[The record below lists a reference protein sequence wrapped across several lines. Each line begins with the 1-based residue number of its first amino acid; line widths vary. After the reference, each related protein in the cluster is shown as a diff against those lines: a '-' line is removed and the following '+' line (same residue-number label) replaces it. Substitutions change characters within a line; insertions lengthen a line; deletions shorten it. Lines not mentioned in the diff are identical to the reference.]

1 MREDIGEG
9 IGGNIGDDTGGD
21 IGGDIGW
28 ARAEL
33 LVERLGQRLES
44 FWTNG
49 VREAVTAPEAVAEA
63 DELRA
68 YVLRTGDGEGGG
80 PLYVL
85 DRSVVA
91 AIAHLH
97 YARCL
102 VMGPDSAQAG
112 PEVQLTLMLF
122 AVVARFTPDAVP
134 DELRPTVAT
143 LPAFEAEDVEESAE
157 RALELLH
164 RWQTASDAA
173 ALEEA
178 ITRWQR
184 LGEVLPASHPGRA
197 MLLSN
202 LCAGLRFRYTLHG
215 NEADVE
221 ESADM
226 GFKAV
231 RRAAPDDPN
240 RGMYYTNLSGTL
252 TLRYALRHD
261 PADLEAAV
269 DTGQQAVRVAPE
281 PHALFHSNAGLALL
295 ERYERHAAAADLNAA
310 TEECRAAV
318 RHALPDDP
326 QRPMYLT
333 NLGRALEKRY
343 VRFRQPADLEA
354 ALTAARQ
361 AVTDCPPA
369 HPGRHGF
376 LLALSHI
383 LRTKAQD
390 TGTDA
395 DLDAAVDTARQAV
408 AAVPDAGPDRSDTI
422 ENLSLALRLRYNR
435 RQRQADIDEAVTLL
449 RHTSHD
455 DNGTHH
461 LYNLA
466 RVQLARFRQTDD
478 PADVDAAI
486 TAARRS
492 ADAVAGSHEQG
503 VPLTLLG
510 EALLA
515 RGTRTNSRPD
525 TEEAITVLTR
535 ARALLADYHPTALSV
550 CLSELGNA
558 HTRRFDTT
566 ADPADLDRA
575 IDAFQEAIRHTPDH
589 PERVVDESHLGGS
602 LLLRHSR
609 TNSPDDLAE
618 ALAWNRRAADRITDV
633 DQEHAGQVLFNL
645 GRTLQA
651 VYQQN
656 DDLTALDEAVR
667 RLEDALRTRHRSPAD
682 RAKTLSNLGA
692 ALRVR
697 AERLGGRADLDRAA
711 DLSRQA
717 VAALPADHPDRAIYL
732 SNLTTTLLARHI
744 SYGAQQDLT
753 DAVRAGRESVEATAP
768 SDTTTLVVHLTN
780 LGITLRRRYESS
792 GALDDLD
799 ESIEVCRAAVRA
811 LPPGH
816 VDESLHRSNLA
827 VALISRYGRTRVPA
841 DADEA
846 VEVARAAADS
856 VPDDHPQRATH
867 LSNLAL
873 ALRARSDGRNQPA
886 DADEAIDRIRHA
898 IRLCPAGHPQ
908 RSLLLANLCTALLAT
923 ERDDPA
929 TITEAASAARTAL
942 RATPQDHPQRAS
954 SLSTL
959 GHALIARARLDSDP
973 DDLATAFDLFR
984 QSTGITT
991 APAAVRFRAA
1001 RTWAAAATTAGQ
1013 WHEALDAYRA
1023 AIAELPLLAWHG
1035 LDRRDRLDA
1044 LGRAAG
1050 VAGEAAAVALNTGR
1064 PHEAL
1069 RLLEQG
1075 RGVLLTQA
1083 LDARDDMT
1091 DLRER
1096 APHLADRIREIRAL
1110 LDQPAADT
1118 PDARTQRAAAEQRRE
1133 LAQEM
1138 DDLVTRVRE
1147 LPGLEDFLRLPSLE
1161 RLQSAAAHGP
1171 VIVVNTSTVR
1181 CDALIV
1187 TRTDVHTVPL
1197 PDLHLT
1203 EDDGLIDRTETLLDA
1218 LSTIGRSPSDAWRA
1232 QRVLTRTLAW
1242 LWDTVAAPVLAALPD
1257 DTPTPRRLW
1266 WCPTGLLTLLPLHA
1280 AGHYTRQK
1288 GPSLPDHYIC
1298 SYTTTLRALAA
1309 AQSHP
1314 TPPPTPRMLA
1324 VDQSATPGL
1333 PPLPQAAAE
1342 VRRLSHR
1349 IPHTTVLTGREATRE
1364 KLLTTLPTHPYLHFS
1379 GHGTQDPTDSSGG
1392 ALYLHDHEQS
1402 GPLTITDI
1410 SRLRLTDAQLAYL
1423 SACETARGAA
1433 AVPDEAAHLAGTL
1446 QLAGFTH
1453 VVAAQWAVDDACALK
1468 VADTFY
1474 AGLTTPDHR
1483 ITPDRAAQALHTA
1496 VQRLRH
1502 ENRDPLWWAAYV
1514 HTGP

>member
-1 MREDIGEG
+1 MRE
-9 IGGNIGDDTGGD
+9 
-21 IGGDIGW
+21 DIGW

-44 FWTNG
+44 FWAEG
-49 VREAVTAPEAVAEA
+49 VRDAVLDPEAVTEA

-102 VMGPDSAQAG
+102 VIGPDSPQAR
-112 PEVQLTLMLF
+112 PEVQLTLMLY
-122 AVVARFTPDAVP
+122 AVVARFTPDEVP
-134 DELRPTVAT
+134 EDLRPTVAT
-143 LPAFEAEDVEESAE
+143 LPAFEAVDVDETAD
-157 RALELLH
+157 RALELLG
-164 RWQTASDAA
+164 RWQSASDAA
-173 ALEEA
+173 ALQEA
-178 ITRWQR
+178 VTSWQE
-184 LGEVLPASHPGRA
+184 LAEVLPASHPGRA

-215 NEADVE
+215 VEADLE

-269 DTGQQAVRVAPE
+269 DTGRQAVRVAPE

-295 ERYERHAAAADLNAA
+295 ERYERNAAAKDLDAA

-326 QRPMYLT
+326 QRPMYLS

-343 VRFRQPADLEA
+343 VRFRQAADLDA

-361 AVTDCPPA
+361 AVADCPPA

-376 LLALSHI
+376 LLALGQI
-383 LRTKAQD
+383 LRTRANL

-408 AAVPDAGPDRSDTI
+408 AAMPDTGPDRGETV
-422 ENLSLALRLRYNR
+422 ENLSLALRLRFDR
-435 RQRQADIDEAVTLL
+435 RQRRADIDEALSLL
-449 RHTSHD
+449 RDPTHGD
-455 DNGTHH
+455 DMHH

-466 RVQLARFRQTDD
+466 RVELARFRQTDD
-478 PADVDAAI
+478 PADADAAI

-492 ADAVAGSHEQG
+492 ADAASGSHEQG
-503 VPLTLLG
+503 VPLSLLG

-515 RGTRTNSRPD
+515 RATRTNSPAD
-525 TEEAITVLTR
+525 TEAAITALTR
-535 ARALLADYHPTALSV
+535 ARTLLAGYHPTALSF
-550 CLSELGNA
+550 CLSELGLA
-558 HTRRFDTT
+558 HTRRFETT
-566 ADPADLDRA
+566 TDPADLDRA
-575 IDAFQEAIRHTPDH
+575 IEAFHDAIRHSPDH
-589 PERVVDESHLGGS
+589 PDRVVDESHLGGS
-602 LLLRHSR
+602 LLLRYSR

-618 ALAWNRRAADRITDV
+618 ALVWNRRAADRITDV
-633 DQEHAGQVLFNL
+633 GDEHAGQVLFNL

-667 RLEDALRTRHRSPAD
+667 RLDDALRARRRGPAD
-682 RAKTLSNLGA
+682 HAKGLSNLGA

-697 AERLGGRADLDRAA
+697 AERLGGRADLDRAV
-711 DLSRQA
+711 DLSHQA

-732 SNLTTTLLARHI
+732 SNLTTTLLARYI

-768 SDTTTLVVHLTN
+768 SDTGPLVVHLTN
-780 LGITLRRRYESS
+780 LGIALRRRYEWS

-799 ESIEVCRAAVRA
+799 ESIEACRAALRA

-827 VALISRYGRTRVPA
+827 VALISRYGRTGVPA

-846 VEVARAAADS
+846 VEAARAAADS

-873 ALRARSDGRNQPA
+873 ALRARSDGRDSPA
-886 DADEAIDRIRHA
+886 DAEEAIDRLRHA

-908 RSLLLANLCTALLAT
+908 RPLLLTNLCTALLAPD
-923 ERDDPA
+923 RDDPA
-929 TITEAASAARTAL
+929 AVAEAAGAARTAL
-942 RATPQDHPQRAS
+942 RATPEDHPQRAS

-959 GHALIARARLDSDP
+959 GQTLVVRARLDDDP
-973 DDLATAFDLFR
+973 GDLATAFDLFR
-984 QSTGITT
+984 QATTIAT

-1001 RTWAAAATTAGQ
+1001 RAWAVAATVAGE

-1044 LGRAAG
+1044 LGHAAG

-1075 RGVLLTQA
+1075 RGVLLAQA

-1091 DLRER
+1091 DLRDR
-1096 APHLADRIREIRAL
+1096 APHLADRVQEIRARL
-1110 LDQPAADT
+1110 NQPPTDTADT
-1118 PDARTQRAAAEQRRE
+1118 RAQRAAAEQRRE

-1138 DDLVTRVRE
+1138 DDLMARVRE

-1171 VIVVNTSTVR
+1171 VVVVNTSTVR
-1181 CDALIV
+1181 CDALVV

-1197 PDLHLT
+1197 PDLRLA
-1203 EDDGLIDRTETLLDA
+1203 EDDGLMDRTEALLDA
-1218 LSTIGRSPSDAWRA
+1218 LSAIGRSPADTWRA
-1232 QRVLTRTLAW
+1232 QRILTRTLAW
-1242 LWDTVAAPVLAALPD
+1242 LWDTVAAPVQAALPK
-1257 DTPTPRRLW
+1257 DTRRLW

-1280 AGHYTRQK
+1280 AGHYTGRK

-1309 AQSHP
+1309 AQTRP
-1314 TPPPTPRMLA
+1314 TPPATPHILA
-1324 VDQSATPGL
+1324 VDQSDTPGL
-1333 PPLPQAAAE
+1333 PPLPHAAAE
-1342 VRRLSHR
+1342 VRRLSKR
-1349 IPHTTVLTGREATRE
+1349 IPRTTVLSGPQATRQ
-1364 KLLTTLPTHPYLHFS
+1364 KLLNTLPTHPYLHFS
-1379 GHGTQDPTDSSGG
+1379 GHGTQDPTDSAGG

-1402 GPLTITDI
+1402 GPLTVADI
-1410 SRLRLTDAQLAYL
+1410 SRLRLTDAQLAFL

-1483 ITPDRAAQALHTA
+1483 ITPDQAAQALHTA
-1496 VQRLRH
+1496 VQRLRR
-1502 ENRDPLWWAAYV
+1502 ENSDPLWWAAYV

>member
-1 MREDIGEG
+1 MREDIGEH
-9 IGGNIGDDTGGD
+9 IGEHTGDHT
-21 IGGDIGW
+21 GGDIGW

-33 LVERLGQRLES
+33 LAERLGQRLES
-44 FWTNG
+44 FWAQG
-49 VREAVTAPEAVAEA
+49 VREAVMAPEAVAEA

-68 YVLRTGDGEGGG
+68 YVLRTGGGEGGG

-102 VMGPDSAQAG
+102 VMGPDSAQAR
-112 PEVQLTLMLF
+112 PEAQLTLMLF
-122 AVVARFTPDAVP
+122 AVVARFTPQEVP
-134 DELRPTVAT
+134 DDLRPTVAT
-143 LPAFEAEDVEESAE
+143 LAAFEAEDLEESAA
-157 RALELLH
+157 RALELLG

-173 ALEEA
+173 ALKEA
-178 ITRWQR
+178 IARWQQ
-184 LGEVLPASHPGRA
+184 LLEVLPASHPGRA

-202 LCAGLRFRYTLHG
+202 LCAGLRSQYTLHG
-215 NEADVE
+215 VEADVE
-221 ESADM
+221 QSADL

-240 RGMYYTNLSGTL
+240 RGMYYANLSGTL
-252 TLRYALRHD
+252 ILRYALRRD

-269 DTGQQAVRVAPE
+269 DTGRQAVRVAPE

-295 ERYERHAAAADLNAA
+295 ERYERHAAAADLDAA
-310 TEECRAAV
+310 TEEFRAAV
-318 RHALPDDP
+318 RHARHDDP
-326 QRPMYLT
+326 QRPMYLC

-343 VRFRQPADLEA
+343 VRLRQPADLEA

-361 AVTDCPPA
+361 AVAECPPA

-376 LLALSHI
+376 LLALSQT

-390 TGTDA
+390 TGADA

-408 AAVPDAGPDRSDTI
+408 AAVPDASPDRGDTI
-422 ENLSLALRLRYNR
+422 GNLGLALRLRFDR
-435 RQRQADIDEAVTLL
+435 RQRRADIEEAVALL
-449 RHTSHD
+449 RGGFPD
-455 DNGTHH
+455 GGGAHH

-466 RVQLARFRQTDD
+466 RVELARFRQTDD
-478 PADVDAAI
+478 RADIDAAI

-492 ADAVAGSHEQG
+492 ADAAAGSHEQG
-503 VPLTLLG
+503 VPLSLLG

-515 RGTRTNSRPD
+515 RANRTNSRSD
-525 TEEAITVLTR
+525 TDEAITVLTR

-575 IDAFQEAIRHTPDH
+575 IDAFQEAIRHSPDH
-589 PERVVDESHLGGS
+589 PDRVVDESHLGGS

-618 ALAWNRRAADRITDV
+618 ALAWNRRAADRIADV
-633 DQEHAGQVLFNL
+633 GHEHAGQVLFNL

-651 VYQQN
+651 VYQRN
-656 DDLTALDEAVR
+656 DDLSALDEAVR
-667 RLEDALRTRHRSPAD
+667 RLEDALRARHRGPAD
-682 RAKTLSNLGA
+682 RAKCLSNLGA

-697 AERLGGRADLDRAA
+697 AERLGGRADLDRAV

-732 SNLTTTLLARHI
+732 SNLATTLQARYG
-744 SYGAQQDLT
+744 SYGAQQDLA

-768 SDTTTLVVHLTN
+768 SDTTVLVVHLTN
-780 LGITLRRRYESS
+780 LGIALRRRYEWS

-827 VALISRYGRTRVPA
+827 VALISRYGRTGVPA
-841 DADEA
+841 DGDEA
-846 VEVARAAADS
+846 VEAARAAADS

-873 ALRARSDGRNQPA
+873 ALRARSDGRNRPA
-886 DADEAIDRIRHA
+886 DADEAIDHIRHA
-898 IRLCPAGHPQ
+898 IRLCPAGHP
-908 RSLLLANLCTALLAT
+908 RRPLLLTNLCTALLAA

-929 TITEAASAARTAL
+929 TLTEAASAARTAL
-942 RATPQDHPQRAS
+942 RATPEDHPQRAS

-959 GHALIARARLDSDP
+959 GQALVARARLEGDP

-984 QSTGITT
+984 QSTGIAT

-1001 RTWAAAATTAGQ
+1001 RTWAMAATAAGE

-1050 VAGEAAAVALNTGR
+1050 VAGEAAAVALSTGR

-1075 RGVLLTQA
+1075 RGVLLAQA

-1110 LDQPAADT
+1110 LDQPSADT
-1118 PDARTQRAAAEQRRE
+1118 TGAPHPARAQRAAAEQRRE

-1138 DDLVTRVRE
+1138 DALVARVRE

-1171 VIVVNTSTVR
+1171 VVVVNTSTVR
-1181 CDALIV
+1181 CDALVV

-1203 EDDGLIDRTETLLDA
+1203 EDDGLIHRTEALLDA
-1218 LSTIGRSPSDAWRA
+1218 LSAIGRSPADAWRA
-1232 QRVLTRTLAW
+1232 QRILTRTLAW

-1257 DTPTPRRLW
+1257 DTPTSRRLW

-1280 AGHYTRQK
+1280 AGHYTGRK

-1298 SYTTTLRALAA
+1298 SYTTTLRALSA
-1309 AQSHP
+1309 AQTRP
-1314 TPPPTPRMLA
+1314 TPPATPRMLA

-1333 PPLPQAAAE
+1333 PPLPHAAAE

-1349 IPHTTVLTGREATRE
+1349 IPHTTVLTGPQATRE
-1364 KLLTTLPTHPYLHFS
+1364 ALLQHLPTHPCLHFS
-1379 GHGTQDPTDSSGG
+1379 GHGTQDPTDSASG

-1402 GPLTITDI
+1402 GPLTVADI
-1410 SRLRLTDAQLAYL
+1410 SRLRLTDAQLAFL

-1446 QLAGFTH
+1446 QLAGFPH

-1474 AGLTTPDHR
+1474 AGLTTPDQ
-1483 ITPDRAAQALHTA
+1483 AAQALHTA
-1496 VQRLRH
+1496 VQRLRR
-1502 ENRDPLWWAAYV
+1502 ENSDPLWWAAYV